1 MNKVNT
7 FLLVLFLFFMR
18 HFSLTLV
25 CMKLT
30 TEKKKKGV
38 GKPCGSSRIYIF
50 TKKVGRSVESSL
62 QYVCPPMKTEQRNYA
77 S

>member
-18 HFSLTLV
+18 RFSLTLV
-25 CMKLT
+25 CKKLT
-30 TEKKKKGV
+30 TKKKKGV